1 MALLTWQTAA
11 GLFGCCHLHRSNI
24 EFYSS
29 CSRFEYPEK
38 CFMNV
43 MQPINYNNDMK
54 SNKKCVQE

>member
-11 GLFGCCHLHRSNI
+11 GLFGCCHLHRSNK

-43 MQPINYNNDMK
+43 M
-54 SNKKCVQE
+54 